1 MRNEFRF
8 SIHRPAG
15 VVGLA
20 ASILF
25 LLTACGGG
33 GGGGTGPAPVQQ
45 AVSTAASIDP
55 LPAGDADCPQGG
67 VLVKTGIDENGN
79 GLLDDSEVDAEQKV
93 CHGVDTK
100 VAISDE
106 PIGPNCPNGGLRID
120 SGQDTNANGV
130 LDTGEILDTAYYCTP
145 AAARAGWE
153 PGSTLYGRSYP
164 VLASNAAGQALLVIG
179 AWTAPTRWDFLAY
192 FYDPS
197 AGWRWYDVIALSD
210 ANPNRRSAKARLD
223 ADGNGIVV
231 WLQDADAD
239 SNTEI
244 MSRTRLATDTGW
256 SPPVQLYSNTGYLN
270 YENVAFDLNSAGQG
284 LLVWIEGSSL
294 LAKYHPNYT
303 DGWGSV
309 PATIANIASGVSLR
323 KPFVVMDEHGRGMAF
338 WVEVGPLDANS
349 MYDVTV
355 YASRF
360 DPSASPAWSAPV
372 AISDTKKIGESLNFL
387 YGTNVHIAADVDGVG
402 NVYAAWL
409 QRNDLD
415 ASTTRDSFVYTA
427 RFDATS
433 GTWGAAEEVFT
444 YTLTSTY
451 KMIGDKLALDV
462 NADGDM
468 AIAWNGIASETDFP
482 MVVRRDA
489 GATTWDGPKTLLT
502 GRFGLLRFPLNLNL
516 DESGNLMVVW
526 HDDSG
531 VLASRYDVNTGWQ
544 PIEEIVSIPFHIH
557 YTSYGNLSLS
567 KPDASGNFFASVG
580 MQIGR
585 EANLENWHTHVR
597 RFMANP

>member
-1 MRNEFRF
+1 MRTVFQF
-8 SIHRPAG
+8 STRTMMI
-15 VVGLA
+15 GLA
-20 ASILF
+20 ASF
-25 LLTACGGG
+25 LWLLSGCGSS
-33 GGGGTGPAPVQQ
+33 GGGTGEEQSVRQ
-45 AVSTAASIDP
+45 AVSTAARTTP

-106 PIGPNCPNGGLRID
+106 PIGPNCANGGLRID
-120 SGQDTNANGV
+120 SGQDANANGV
-130 LDTGEILDTAYYCTP
+130 LDAGEILDTAYYCTP

-153 PGSTLYGRSYP
+153 PGSTVYGRSYP
-164 VLASNAAGQALLVIG
+164 VLASNAAGQALLVTG
-179 AWTAPTRWDFLAY
+179 NWNGPTSWDLYAH

-197 AGWRWYDVIALSD
+197 AGWRWYSTVALTSS
-210 ANPNRRSAKARLD
+210 NPTPYSAKARLD
-223 ADGNGIVV
+223 ADGNGMVV

-244 MSRTRLATDTGW
+244 MSRTRLASDTVW
-256 SPPVQLYSNTGYLN
+256 SSPVQLNSDTRYLS

-303 DGWGSV
+303 GGWGS
-309 PATIANIASGVSLR
+309 ATSTIANIASGVSLHR
-323 KPFVVMDEHGRGMAF
+323 PFVVMDEYGRGMAL
-338 WVEVGPLDANS
+338 WVEAGPPDVNN
-349 MYDVTV
+349 MYDVTI

-360 DPSASPAWSAPV
+360 DPSTSPAWSTPV
-372 AISDTKKIGESLNFL
+372 AISDTKKIGENL
-387 YGTNVHIAADVDGVG
+387 YFNYGINYIAADVDGVG
-402 NVYAAWL
+402 NVYAAWT
-409 QRNDLD
+409 QRNDFD
-415 ASTTRDSFVYTA
+415 VSTTSDSFVYTA

-433 GTWGAAEEVFT
+433 GTWGAAEEVFA
-444 YTLTSTY
+444 YTLTSTS
-451 KMIGDKLALDV
+451 KMIGNRLVIDV
-462 NADGDM
+462 NADGDT
-468 AIAWNGIASETDFP
+468 AIAWNGIAWETDFP

-502 GRFGLLRFPLNLNL
+502 GRFSTVRFPLNLNL
-516 DESGNLMVVW
+516 DDSGNLMVVW
-526 HDDSG
+526 YDSSG

-544 PIEEIVSIPFHIH
+544 PIEELVSIP
-557 YTSYGNLSLS
+557 YNGYLNLSLS

-580 MQIGR
+580 MRDGAGTNFVDWQ
-585 EANLENWHTHVR
+585 THVR
-597 RFMANP
+597 RFLANP